1 MIAIVCT
8 YFNRQEQLLRTLES
22 FKQYNPD
29 KFMVVIVDD
38 GSDEDIVLPVT
49 EFEVVVLKTYN
60 KTWSQG
66 DPAFNMGIY
75 YALLKYP
82 EIVIIQNIECYHV
95 GDVLSYARRVD
106 SKSYISFGCYS
117 QGEGEAIG
125 SVINGRGASF
135 GGDSAWYNHPIH
147 RPVGYHF
154 CSAITAGNL
163 RKINGFDE
171 RFAFGAGY
179 DDDYLLHQIKC
190 LGLEIEI
197 TAEPYVVH
205 QWHKQNKTNNA
216 DLYEKNKTIYDELI
230 KENNYKAEHSLS
242 TDL

>member
-1 MIAIVCT
+1 MIAIVMT

-22 FKQYNPD
+22 FNQYDPD
-29 KFMVVIVDD
+29 EFRVVIVDD
-38 GSDEDIVLPVT
+38 GSEEDIKLPAT
-49 EFEVVVLKTYN
+49 KFEVVVLKTYK

-82 EIVIIQNIECYHV
+82 EIVIIQNAECYHV
-95 GDVLSYARRVD
+95 GEVLSYARRVD

-117 QGEGEAIG
+117 QGEGESIG
-125 SVINGRGASF
+125 SVINERGASF
-135 GGDSAWYNHPIH
+135 GGDSAWYNHPEY
-147 RPVGYHF
+147 RPSGYHF

-163 RKINGFDE
+163 KMLNGFDE

-197 TAEPYVVH
+197 TSEPYVIH
-205 QWHKQNKTNNA
+205 QWHEQNTVNKEE
-216 DLYEKNKTIYDELI
+216 LYEKNKMIYDELI
-230 KENNYKAEHSLS
+230 KENNYRAEHLL
-242 TDL
+242 TTNL